1 MSNLSK
7 NNNSTP
13 KGFVVRIDRA
23 SPFSLEKIAHAFPVS
38 QNGKVEREADNE
50 NPEVEPA
57 ETEKNVNK

>member
-1 MSNLSK
+1 M
-7 NNNSTP
+7 
-13 KGFVVRIDRA
+13 VRIDRA